1 MHSEMI
7 SCHKYVS
14 RDYLVIWRTFFWC
27 ALRFNKTIISSVVKE
42 LVTMQ
47 VRNKQNFWSGVMFIA
62 LGLAF
67 AWKST
72 EYSMGT
78 AARMGPGYFP
88 FWLGIIMAILGAI
101 VLLTSLAKKAAVTE
115 IDKFDFK
122 SVAIITAS
130 VVVFALLLQPAGLI
144 ISMVVLVL
152 ISAAAAHDNNWKVT
166 IANAI
171 FLVILCYL
179 AFIVGLK
186 LVFPIWPAFLG
197 MN

>member
-1 MHSEMI
+1 
-7 SCHKYVS
+7 
-14 RDYLVIWRTFFWC
+14 
-27 ALRFNKTIISSVVKE
+27 
-42 LVTMQ
+42 MQ
-47 VRNKQNFWSGVMFIA
+47 VRNKQNFWSGLMFIV
-62 LGLAF
+62 LGSAF

-88 FWLGIIMAILGAI
+88 FWLGVIMAILGAI
-101 VLLTSLAKKAAVTE
+101 ILLTSLTKKAEKTE
-115 IDKFDFK
+115 IGKFDFK
-122 SVAIITAS
+122 SVTIITAA

-144 ISMVVLVL
+144 ISMLVLVL

-171 FLVILCYL
+171 FLAILCYL
-179 AFIVGLK
+179 AFIVGLR

>member
-1 MHSEMI
+1 
-7 SCHKYVS
+7 
-14 RDYLVIWRTFFWC
+14 
-27 ALRFNKTIISSVVKE
+27 
-42 LVTMQ
+42 MQ
-47 VRNKQNFWSGVMFIA
+47 VRNKQNFWSGVMFIVI
-62 LGLAF
+62 GLAF

-88 FWLGIIMAILGAI
+88 FWLGIIMAILGALI
-101 VLLTSLAKKAAVTE
+101 LLSSLSSKAAKTE
-115 IDKFDFK
+115 VARFDFK
-122 SVAIITAS
+122 IMAIITAS

-144 ISMVVLVL
+144 LSMLILVI
-152 ISAAAAHDNNWKVT
+152 ISATASHEFTWKVT

-171 FLVILCYL
+171 FLAVLCYL
-179 AFIVGLK
+179 AFVVGLK

>member
-1 MHSEMI
+1 
-7 SCHKYVS
+7 
-14 RDYLVIWRTFFWC
+14 
-27 ALRFNKTIISSVVKE
+27 
-42 LVTMQ
+42 MQ
-47 VRNKQNFWSGVMFIA
+47 LKNKQNFWSGVMFIV
-62 LGLAF
+62 LGSAF

-88 FWLGIIMAILGAI
+88 FWLGVIMAILGAI
-101 VLLTSLAKKAAVTE
+101 ILVSSFAKKAQTTE
-115 IDKFDFK
+115 ISKFDFK
-122 SVAIITAS
+122 SVAIITGA
-130 VVVFALLLQPAGLI
+130 VVVFAYLLQPAGLI
-144 ISMVVLVL
+144 ISMLVLVL

-171 FLVILCYL
+171 FLTVLCYL
-179 AFIVGLK
+179 AFVVGLK

>member
-1 MHSEMI
+1 
-7 SCHKYVS
+7 
-14 RDYLVIWRTFFWC
+14 
-27 ALRFNKTIISSVVKE
+27 
-42 LVTMQ
+42 MQ
-47 VRNKQNFWSGVMFIA
+47 VRNKQNFWSGVMFIV
-62 LGLAF
+62 LGAAF
-67 AWKST
+67 AFKST

-88 FWLGIIMAILGAI
+88 FWLSVIMAILGVI
-101 VLLTSLAKKAAVTE
+101 ILLSSLSPKAQQTE
-115 IDKFDFK
+115 VEKFDYK

-144 ISMVVLVL
+144 ISMLVLVL
-152 ISAAAAHDNNWKVT
+152 ISAAAAHDNNWKVS

-171 FLVILCYL
+171 FLAILCYL
-179 AFIVGLK
+179 AFIVGLR

>member
-1 MHSEMI
+1 
-7 SCHKYVS
+7 
-14 RDYLVIWRTFFWC
+14 
-27 ALRFNKTIISSVVKE
+27 
-42 LVTMQ
+42 MQ
-47 VRNKQNFWSGVMFIA
+47 LKNKQNFWSGVMFIV
-62 LGLAF
+62 LGSAF

-88 FWLGIIMAILGAI
+88 FWLGVIMAVLGAI
-101 VLLTSLAKKAAVTE
+101 ILVSSFAKKAQTTE
-115 IDKFDFK
+115 ITKFDFK
-122 SVAIITAS
+122 SVAIITGA
-130 VVVFALLLQPAGLI
+130 VVVFAYLLQPAGLI
-144 ISMVVLVL
+144 ISMLVLVL

-171 FLVILCYL
+171 FLTVLCYL
-179 AFIVGLK
+179 AFVVGLK

>member
-1 MHSEMI
+1 
-7 SCHKYVS
+7 
-14 RDYLVIWRTFFWC
+14 
-27 ALRFNKTIISSVVKE
+27 
-42 LVTMQ
+42 MQ
-47 VRNKQNFWSGVMFIA
+47 VRNKQNFWSGVMFIV

-101 VLLTSLAKKAAVTE
+101 ILLSSLHKKAEETVIT
-115 IDKFDFK
+115 KFDFK

-130 VVVFALLLQPAGLI
+130 VVVFAFLLQPAGLI
-144 ISMVVLVL
+144 ISMIVLVI
-152 ISAAAAHDNNWKVT
+152 ISALAAHDHSWKVT

-171 FLVILCYL
+171 FLTVLCYL
-179 AFIVGLK
+179 SFVVGLK

>member
-1 MHSEMI
+1 
-7 SCHKYVS
+7 
-14 RDYLVIWRTFFWC
+14 
-27 ALRFNKTIISSVVKE
+27 
-42 LVTMQ
+42 MQ
-47 VRNKQNFWSGVMFIA
+47 VRNKQNFWSGVMFIVI
-62 LGLAF
+62 GLAF

-88 FWLGIIMAILGAI
+88 FWLGVIMAILGAI
-101 VLLTSLAKKAAVTE
+101 VLLTSLRKKAEVTE
-115 IDKFDFK
+115 ITKFDFK
-122 SVAIITAS
+122 SVTIITAS
-130 VVVFALLLQPAGLI
+130 VVVFAYLLQPAGLI

-171 FLVILCYL
+171 FLTVLCYL
-179 AFIVGLK
+179 AFVVGLK

>member
-1 MHSEMI
+1 
-7 SCHKYVS
+7 
-14 RDYLVIWRTFFWC
+14 
-27 ALRFNKTIISSVVKE
+27 
-42 LVTMQ
+42 MQ
-47 VRNKQNFWSGVMFIA
+47 VRNKQNFWSGVMFIVI
-62 LGLAF
+62 GLAF

-88 FWLGIIMAILGAI
+88 FWLGIIMSILGAI
-101 VLLTSLAKKAAVTE
+101 VLLTSLRKKAEVTE
-115 IDKFDFK
+115 IAKFDFK

-130 VVVFALLLQPAGLI
+130 VVVFAFLLQPAGLI

-171 FLVILCYL
+171 FLTILCYL
-179 AFIVGLK
+179 AFVVGLK

>member
-1 MHSEMI
+1 
-7 SCHKYVS
+7 
-14 RDYLVIWRTFFWC
+14 
-27 ALRFNKTIISSVVKE
+27 
-42 LVTMQ
+42 MQ
-47 VRNKQNFWSGVMFIA
+47 VRNKQNFWSGVMFIV
-62 LGLAF
+62 LGAAF

-88 FWLGIIMAILGAI
+88 FWLGVIMAILGAI
-101 VLLTSLAKKAAVTE
+101 VLLSSLTSKAQKTE

-130 VVVFALLLQPAGLI
+130 VIVFALLLQPAGLI
-144 ISMVVLVL
+144 ISMLVLVL
-152 ISAAAAHDNNWKVT
+152 ISAAAAHDNNWKVS

-171 FLVILCYL
+171 FLAVLCYM

>member
-1 MHSEMI
+1 
-7 SCHKYVS
+7 
-14 RDYLVIWRTFFWC
+14 
-27 ALRFNKTIISSVVKE
+27 
-42 LVTMQ
+42 MQ
-47 VRNKQNFWSGVMFIA
+47 LRNKQNFWSGVMFIV

-88 FWLGIIMAILGAI
+88 FWLGIIMAGIGAI
-101 VLLTSLAKKAAVTE
+101 VLLSSLSPKAEETVVE
-115 IDKFDFK
+115 KFDFK
-122 SVAIITAS
+122 SVAIITLS

-144 ISMVVLVL
+144 ISMFVLVV
-152 ISAAAAHDNNWKVT
+152 ISAMAAHDKSWKVT
-166 IANAI
+166 LLNAT
-171 FLVILCYL
+171 FLTILCYL
-179 AFIVGLK
+179 AFVVGLR

>member
-1 MHSEMI
+1 
-7 SCHKYVS
+7 
-14 RDYLVIWRTFFWC
+14 
-27 ALRFNKTIISSVVKE
+27 
-42 LVTMQ
+42 MQ
-47 VRNKQNFWSGVMFIA
+47 VRNKQNFWSGVMFIVI
-62 LGLAF
+62 GLAF

-88 FWLGIIMAILGAI
+88 FWLGVIMAILGAI
-101 VLLTSLAKKAAVTE
+101 VLLTSLRPKAEVTE
-115 IDKFDFK
+115 ITKFDFK

-130 VVVFALLLQPAGLI
+130 VVVFAFLLQPAGLI

-152 ISAAAAHDNNWKVT
+152 ISAAAAHDNSWKVT

-171 FLVILCYL
+171 FLTVLCYL
-179 AFIVGLK
+179 AFVVGLK

>member
-1 MHSEMI
+1 
-7 SCHKYVS
+7 
-14 RDYLVIWRTFFWC
+14 
-27 ALRFNKTIISSVVKE
+27 
-42 LVTMQ
+42 MQ
-47 VRNKQNFWSGVMFIA
+47 VRNKQNFWSGVMFIV
-62 LGLAF
+62 LGSAF

-88 FWLGIIMAILGAI
+88 FWLGVLMAILGGI
-101 VLLTSLAKKAAVTE
+101 ILLTSLAKKAEETE
-115 IDKFDFK
+115 IGKFDFR
-122 SVAIITAS
+122 SVVIITAS
-130 VVVFALLLQPAGLI
+130 VVAFAFLLQPAGLI
-144 ISMVVLVL
+144 ISMLVLVL
-152 ISAAAAHDNNWKVT
+152 ISAAAAHDNNWKVS

-171 FLVILCYL
+171 FLAILCYL

>member
-1 MHSEMI
+1 
-7 SCHKYVS
+7 
-14 RDYLVIWRTFFWC
+14 
-27 ALRFNKTIISSVVKE
+27 
-42 LVTMQ
+42 MQ
-47 VRNKQNFWSGVMFIA
+47 VRNKQNFWSGVMFIII
-62 LGLAF
+62 GLAF

-88 FWLGIIMAILGAI
+88 YWLGILMAILGALI
-101 VLLTSLAKKAAVTE
+101 LLGSLSKKAAATE
-115 IDKFDFK
+115 VAKFDFK
-122 SVAIITAS
+122 IMAIITAS
-130 VVVFALLLQPAGLI
+130 VLVFAFILQPAGLI
-144 ISMVVLVL
+144 ISMLVLVI
-152 ISAAAAHDNNWKVT
+152 ISAMASHEFTWKVT

-171 FLVILCYL
+171 FLAILCYL